1 MVVRNETSV
10 QAPARDARWTQ
21 FASSHEQSAEL
32 HKRARALMPGGI
44 SHNIRRTRPFPL
56 FIQRGEG
63 PFKWDVDGNR
73 YLDYAM
79 GSASLLLGHDPACTR
94 AALQEIQGY
103 VPAACHELELEWAQL
118 VCTLVPSAEQVRFCA
133 SGTEATMLAARIAR
147 AATGRSKIVR
157 LEGHYHGWNDYF
169 MLGHRA
175 PFDTS
180 ITDGVLDE
188 VLAGTYVAPD
198 DNRAAVEELLTAGDV
213 AAVFVE
219 PSGAS
224 WGTVPLAREQLSFFR
239 EVTARTGTLLVF
251 DETIT
256 GFRFSPGGMQELAGI
271 DPDLTA
277 LGKILTGGLQGAAVA
292 GHADVLDVVRPGRSA
307 EEPHVVHFGTFNG
320 HPLPA
325 AVGVRTLRKAA
336 DGQPQAAADSH
347 AEELRAGIQ
356 SILEELGIDGFVYGE
371 SSTFHIYLRG
381 ADAHAEREASPATTT
396 RHEYL
401 AIPSEVIDP
410 LHCELRLRGLDLMSY
425 NGGVASCTHGRAH
438 LGIALEAFDGA
449 LRTLRDDGIVAAR

>member
-10 QAPARDARWTQ
+10 QAPAQDARWMQ
-21 FASSHEQSAEL
+21 FAASHEQSAAL
-32 HKRARALMPGGI
+32 HQRARALMPGGI

-63 PFKWDVDGNR
+63 PYKWDVDGNR

-118 VCTLVPSAEQVRFCA
+118 VCELVPSAEEVRFCA

-147 AATGRSKIVR
+147 AATGRPKVVR

-169 MLGHRA
+169 MVGHRA
-175 PFDTS
+175 PFDQP

-188 VLAGTYVAPD
+188 VLAGTCVAPD
-198 DNRAAVEELLTAGDV
+198 DDRAAVEELLAAGDV

-224 WGTVPLAREQLSFFR
+224 WGTVPLAREQLGFFR
-239 EVTARTGTLLVF
+239 DVTARTGTLLVF

-256 GFRFSPGGMQELAGI
+256 GFRFSPGGMQGLAGV

-307 EEPHVVHFGTFNG
+307 AEPHVVHYGTFNG

-325 AVGVRTLRKAA
+325 AVGVRTLQKVA
-336 DGQPQAAADSH
+336 DGQPQSVADSH
-347 AEELRAGIQ
+347 AEELRTGLQ
-356 SILEELGIDGFVYGE
+356 SIIDELAIDGFAYGE

-381 ADAHAEREASPATTT
+381 DGADAERGASPATTS

-401 AIPSEVIDP
+401 AIPSDVIEA

-425 NGGVASCTHGRAH
+425 NGGVASSSHGRAQ
-438 LGIALEAFDGA
+438 LSVALEAFDGA
-449 LRTLRDDGIVAAR
+449 LRTLRDERIVAAR

>member
-1 MVVRNETSV
+1 MVVRDQTGVE
-10 QAPARDARWTQ
+10 APTKDTRWKQ
-21 FASSHEQSAEL
+21 FSASHTQSAAL
-32 HKRARALMPGGI
+32 HDRARGLMPGGI

-56 FIQRGEG
+56 FIQRGAG
-63 PFKWDVDGNR
+63 PHKWDVDGNR

-79 GSASLLLGHDPACTR
+79 GSASLLLGHDPVSTR
-94 AALQEIQGY
+94 TALEEVQGY

-118 VCTLVPSAEQVRFCA
+118 VCELVPSAEQVRFCA

-147 AATGRSKIVR
+147 AVTGRPKVMR

-175 PFDTS
+175 PFDKS
-180 ITDGVLDE
+180 ITDGVLDG
-188 VLAGTYVAPD
+188 VLAATCVAPD
-198 DNRAAVEELLTAGDV
+198 DDRSIVEELLAAGDV
-213 AAVFVE
+213 AALFVE

-239 EVTARTGTLLVF
+239 EVTSRTGTLLVF

-256 GFRFSPGGMQELAGI
+256 GFRFSPGGVQAQVGI

-292 GHADVLDVVRPGRSA
+292 GHADVLDVIRPGRSVD
-307 EEPHVVHFGTFNG
+307 EPHVVHFGTFNG

-325 AVGVRTLRKAA
+325 AVGVRTLQKVA

-347 AEELRAGIQ
+347 AEELRAGLQTIVD
-356 SILEELGIDGFVYGE
+356 ELGIDGFAYGE
-371 SSTFHIYLRG
+371 SSTFHLYLRG
-381 ADAHAEREASPATTT
+381 ADTKAQREASPATTT

-401 AIPSEVIDP
+401 SIPVGVIDA
-410 LHCELRLRGLDLMSY
+410 LHCELRMRGVDLMSY
-425 NGGVASCTHGRAH
+425 NGGVASSAHGRAQ
-438 LGIALEAFDGA
+438 LGAALDAFSGA
-449 LRTLRDDGIVAAR
+449 LRALRDGGIVVTR